1 MKKINI
7 GIIGCGRI
15 SKKHFDALEKLEDYF
30 NIVSICD
37 NNTKKLLK
45 INKLVEKYDNLDKML
60 DRDDLDIVFE
70 HLDMIENKPVVRGR
84 DPKLQK
90 KVDELRDRKKE

>member
-1 MKKINI
+1 MIRELENTQVYVERTFNQSIKI
-7 GIIGCGRI
+7 
-15 SKKHFDALEKLEDYF
+15 
-30 NIVSICD
+30 
-37 NNTKKLLK
+37 
-45 INKLVEKYDNLDKML
+45 
-60 DRDDLDIVFE
+60 RDDLDIVFE